1 MHIGFHDV
9 PLIFW
14 SHENEKQR
22 LISATWACGFVKRLC
37 SLHVCCKLSYG
48 FSLASHLFLIIEE
61 TVSVRLTPEP
71 AVFATHI
78 RLHAYM
84 EQNLYPAII
93 VVLRHYCTCFC
104 AALLLL
110 LCVCKGSFHTY
121 MSFFNL
127 IGGE

>member
-48 FSLASHLFLIIEE
+48 FSLSSHLFIIIEE

-78 RLHAYM
+78 RLHAYI

-93 VVLRHYCTCFC
+93 VVLRHSCILASVQLCCSCC
-104 AALLLL
+104 AY
-110 LCVCKGSFHTY
+110 VKVVSIPT
-121 MSFFNL
+121 
-127 IGGE
+127 